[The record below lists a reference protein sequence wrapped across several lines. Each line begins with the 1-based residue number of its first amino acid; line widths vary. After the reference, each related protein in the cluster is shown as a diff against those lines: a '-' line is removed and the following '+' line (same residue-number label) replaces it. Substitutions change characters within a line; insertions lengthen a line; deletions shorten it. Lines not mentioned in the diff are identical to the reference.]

1 MNVKILTLKFHNE
14 EPYLEYVEGEAFSI
28 SNYIREE
35 CQSGYN
41 VAFNHKG
48 FEFDEELVI
57 NALTEYFS
65 KQESPINISDLSN
78 MFQDHST
85 KLDTEE
91 ESEIKRIT
99 KNYLLSI
106 LTT

>member
-1 MNVKILTLKFHNE
+1 MRILTLAFNGE
-14 EPYLEYVEGEAFSI
+14 EPYLKYIEGEAFSI

-41 VAFNHKG
+41 VAFNYKG
-48 FEFDEELVI
+48 FDFDEELVI
-57 NALTEYFS
+57 NALSEYFS
-65 KQESPINISDLSN
+65 KQESPIDINDLSH
-78 MFQDHST
+78 MFQEHST
-85 KLDTEE
+85 KLDIEE

-99 KNYLLSI
+99 RSYLLNI